1 MKRLSALPLRSA
13 KNFIQLLALAFVL
26 FSNIMP
32 AHAQDK
38 ASDREELFGVWYM
51 EWMKYD
57 KENEILHI
65 KDTKYT
71 RCKVFRPDGEY
82 ASLEMWLRNDGNI
95 VLSPHEYGTYSYKN
109 GEYIEMGRKLIPGI
123 SEFNLTDDE
132 TINGRWYN
140 ATDQIKKVKN
150 CPKEIEQFFVD
161 CCKYRTIPKD
171 EDGKIEKIEKMIK
184 QYIFG
189 VK

>member
-1 MKRLSALPLRSA
+1 MKRKL
-13 KNFIQLLALAFVL
+13 IQLMAFAFVL

-32 AHAQDK
+32 AHAQGK
-38 ASDREELFGVWYM
+38 ASDRECLFGVWYM

-57 KENEILHI
+57 KEDEILHI
-65 KDTKYT
+65 KNTKYT

-82 ASLEMWLRNDGNI
+82 ACLQAWLNRDGS
-95 VLSPHEYGTYSYKN
+95 VTLSHHEYGDYSYKN
-109 GEYIEMGRKLIPGI
+109 GEYIEMGRKLVPGR

-150 CPKEIEQFFVD
+150 CPKKMENYLLNICKTRTAKVVD
-161 CCKYRTIPKD
+161 D
-171 EDGKIEKIEKMIK
+171 AEIEKMIK
-184 QYIFG
+184 KHIFG